1 MPELKKP
8 FAPYRNLS
16 RGDQADLAKRSVS
29 LIHKSFEIL
38 KEKLET
44 ACMEGRINNDEY
56 DNGIECFDS
65 FRREWLAKD
74 LTRFENILFLK
85 VMAMQYYK
93 KAKRL
98 KFPGNK
104 GQSCCE

>member
-1 MPELKKP
+1 MTELKKT

-16 RGDQADLAKRSVS
+16 PGDQADLAKRSVS

-44 ACMEGRINNDEY
+44 AYLEGRINNDEY

-85 VMAMQYYK
+85 VMQCSIIR
-93 KAKRL
+93 RL
-98 KFPGNK
+98 RT
-104 GQSCCE
+104 